1 MGRPETVCRMPQGN
15 GRMETNDMTKTTTL
29 ADLEVGRA
37 AYCRRLTADEPAL
50 RRRLFDMGITPGT
63 KITIKKRAPMGDPLE
78 LSIRG
83 YALSLRLEDAKKIE
97 LMTDDEAS
105 VAMKEKAAAI
115 EGFMREGR
123 SLLEASEDK
132 DLEDSNAHERAAKLT
147 EMLLKE
153 PVGCEICGE
162 KRGKGG
168 KNAPCPKE
176 LFPDKPVK
184 LALAGNPNCGKTTLF
199 NAMTGSREYVG
210 NFPGVTVEKKEGK
223 VKTGSSCGDGLCTMG
238 HEMTLVDLPG
248 IYSLSPYT
256 MEEIVARRFIV
267 DEKPDAIINIIDGTN
282 LERNLYLTVQLLELE
297 RPMIIALNM
306 MDEVEKKGDRI
317 DCKRLSLELGIPVV
331 PISARTGQGVG
342 ELVAQAQRLIMAVHT
357 QFHEGFRLEP
367 DHLYDDFTHGIHHK
381 LDSVIDEYAAK
392 AGLPTHWAAMKLLE
406 GDEPV
411 EKRLELPEERLAEVR
426 SIVREYA
433 TASASPYTD
442 NIALLADSRYRYID
456 GVIAACYKHG
466 TDPDKPGASDRI
478 DKILTNKYL
487 AIPIFLGIMAV
498 IFLLTFG
505 TVGAWLQEAMEWL
518 IFDTAVPAAS
528 RGLQALSAPD
538 WFISL
543 VCDGVMRGVGGVLS
557 FLPQIAVLFLCL
569 SLLEDSGYMS
579 RIAFMMDKPMRRFGL
594 SGKSFI
600 PLLMGFGC
608 SVPAIM
614 GTRTMENMKDKRST
628 ILLIPFMSCS
638 AKLPV
643 YGLIAGAFFGG
654 KAALVIIG
662 LYLIGIL
669 LAIVSGLLFKK
680 TLFRGNDAAFMIEL
694 PPYRLPKLKDTLL
707 HVWER
712 VKHFLTKAGTLI
724 FAMSVV
730 IWFLMRFDFRF
741 HLLAEEEIG
750 RSIIGTIGSF
760 IAPVFKPLGF
770 GTWMAAVALITGL
783 VAKESVVS
791 TLSILYGFAMGSG
804 AAAFEAMSAGGF
816 TTASA
821 LAFLVFVLLY
831 VPCVG
836 ATATLSREI
845 GGRKWTAFSVA
856 YQLVIAYAAA
866 LAVYLIAGLFI

>member
-1 MGRPETVCRMPQGN
+1 MDDNR
-15 GRMETNDMTKTTTL
+15 TL
-29 ADLEVGRA
+29 AELPIGQK
-37 AYCRRLTADEPAL
+37 AYCRRLTAKEPAL

-63 KITIKKRAPMGDPLE
+63 AIIVKKRAPMGDPLE
-78 LSIRG
+78 LSVRG
-83 YALSLRLEDAKKIE
+83 YALSLRLEDARKIE
-97 LMTDDEAS
+97 LMDDEEAQS
-105 VAMKEKAAAI
+105 SLTAKKEAVERFLK
-115 EGFMREGR
+115 EGR
-123 SLLEASEDK
+123 TLLESTEDT
-132 DLEDSNAHERAAKLT
+132 DIEDSNAHARAAKLT
-147 EMLLKE
+147 ELMLKTDD
-153 PVGCEICGE
+153 GCAVCERRKKDCE
-162 KRGKGG
+162 CKK
-168 KNAPCPKE
+168 AQSE
-176 LFPDKPVK
+176 QTFTDKPVR

-199 NAMTGSREYVG
+199 NAMTGAREYVG

-223 VKTGSSCGDGLCTMG
+223 VKTADGLCTMG

-306 MDEVEKKGDRI
+306 MDEVERNGDTI
-317 DCKRLSLELGIPVV
+317 DVKRLSFELGIPVI
-331 PISARTGQGVG
+331 PISARTGQGVK
-342 ELVAQAQRLIMAVHT
+342 ELITQAQRLITAVHT

-367 DHLYDDFTHGIHHK
+367 DHLYDDFTHSIHHK
-381 LDSVIDEYAAK
+381 LDSIIEEYAEK
-392 AGLPTHWAAMKLLE
+392 AELPTHWAAMKLLE

-411 EKRLELPEERLAEVR
+411 EKRLKLPDDVLSTVR
-426 SIVREYA
+426 AVVNEYA

-442 NIALLADSRYRYID
+442 NIALLADSRYRYIES
-456 GVIAACYKHG
+456 VTASCYKRKLSS
-466 TDPDKPGASDRI
+466 DKPNFS
-478 DKILTNKYL
+478 DKIDRVLTNKYL
-487 AIPIFLGIMAV
+487 AIPVFLGLMAI

-505 TVGAWLQEAMEWL
+505 TLGAWLQELMEWL
-518 IFDTAVPAAS
+518 IFDTAVPAVNS
-528 RGLQALSAPD
+528 ALLNASAPD

-543 VCDGVMRGVGGVLS
+543 VCDGIMSGVGGVLS
-557 FLPQIAVLFLCL
+557 FLPQIAVLFTCL

-614 GTRTMENMKDKRST
+614 GTRTMENMKDKRNT

-643 YGLIAGAFFGG
+643 YGLIAGAFFG
-654 KAALVIIG
+654 KYAALVIIG
-662 LYLIGIL
+662 LYAVGIL
-669 LAIVSGLLFKK
+669 LAVVSGLLFKGTIFK
-680 TLFRGNDAAFMIEL
+680 GNDAAFMIEL
-694 PPYRLPKLKDTLL
+694 PPYRLPKAKDTLL

-712 VKHFLTKAGTLI
+712 VKHFITKAGTLI

-730 IWFLMRFDFRF
+730 VWFLMRFDFGFR
-741 HLLAEEEIG
+741 LLSEEAVG
-750 RSIIGTIGSF
+750 SSIIGVIGGF
-760 IAPVFKPLGF
+760 IAPIFKPLGF

-791 TLSILYGFAMGSG
+791 TLSILYGFALGSG
-804 AAAFEAMSAGGF
+804 SEAYSALTGGGF
-816 TTASA
+816 TPRAA
-821 LAFLVFVLLY
+821 LSFLVFVLLY

-836 ATATLSREI
+836 ATATLAKEI
-845 GGRKWTAFSVA
+845 DGKRWTAFSIA

-866 LAVYLIAGLFI
+866 LVVYLITGLF

>member
-1 MGRPETVCRMPQGN
+1 
-15 GRMETNDMTKTTTL
+15 MTEIVDTPIGGTL
-29 ADLEVGRA
+29 AELPVGST
-37 AYCRRLTADEPAL
+37 AYCRRLTAKEPAL

-63 KITIKKRAPMGDPLE
+63 AITVKKRAPMGDPLE
-78 LSIRG
+78 LSLRG
-83 YALSLRLEDAKKIE
+83 YSLSLRLEDARKIE
-97 LMTDDEAS
+97 LMTDSEA
-105 VAMKEKAAAI
+105 KEALEAKAKAVS
-115 EGFMREGR
+115 EFMREGR
-123 SLLEASEDK
+123 SLLEKSEDT
-132 DLEDSNAHERAAKLT
+132 DLEDANEHERAAKLT
-147 EMLLKE
+147 EMLMGGQM
-153 PVGCEICGE
+153 GCEVCG
-162 KRGKGG
+162 KRNGKRRYD
-168 KNAPCPKE
+168 PKSCACAKD

-210 NFPGVTVEKKEGK
+210 NFPGVTVEKKEGRI
-223 VKTGSSCGDGLCTMG
+223 KTDGGLCTMG

-306 MDEVEKKGDRI
+306 MDEVEKRGDSI

-331 PISARTGQGVG
+331 PISARTGQGVK
-342 ELVAQAQRLIMAVHT
+342 ELVSQAQRLIMAVHT

-381 LDSVIDEYAAK
+381 LDTLIDEYAEK
-392 AGLPTHWAAMKLLE
+392 ADIPTHWAAMKLLE

-411 EKRLELPEERLAEVR
+411 EKRLALPDETAEKVR
-426 SIVREYA
+426 EAVREYA

-442 NIALLADSRYRYID
+442 NIALLSDSRYRYID
-456 GVIAACYKHG
+456 GVTAACYTRSENRK
-466 TDPDKPGASDRI
+466 KAAESDRI
-478 DKILTNKYL
+478 DRVLTNKYL
-487 AIPIFLGIMAV
+487 AIPIFLGIMALV
-498 IFLLTFG
+498 FLLTFS
-505 TVGAWLQEAMEWL
+505 TVGAWLQNAMEWL
-518 IFDTAVPAAS
+518 IFDTTVPAVS
-528 RGLQALSAPD
+528 KALESASAPS

-543 VCDGVMRGVGGVLS
+543 VCDGIMRGVGGVLS

-614 GTRTMENMKDKRST
+614 GTRTMENMKDKRNT

-643 YGLIAGAFFGG
+643 YGLIAGAFFGK

-662 LYLIGIL
+662 LYALGIL
-669 LAIVSGLLFKK
+669 LGIFSGLLFKK

-730 IWFLMRFDFRF
+730 IWFLMRFNFRF
-741 HLLAEEEIG
+741 ELLSDEKVG
-750 RSIIGTIGSF
+750 SSIIGTIGSF
-760 IAPVFKPLGF
+760 IAPIFRPMGY

-804 AAAFEAMSAGGF
+804 AAALDAMTAGGF
-816 TTASA
+816 TTRSA

-836 ATATLSREI
+836 ATATLSKEI
-845 GGRKWTAFSVA
+845 DGRKWTAFSIF
-856 YQLVIAYAAA
+856 YQLAIAYLAS
-866 LAVYLIAGLFI
+866 LAVYLVTGLFA

>member
-1 MGRPETVCRMPQGN
+1 
-15 GRMETNDMTKTTTL
+15 
-29 ADLEVGRA
+29 
-37 AYCRRLTADEPAL
+37 
-50 RRRLFDMGITPGT
+50 
-63 KITIKKRAPMGDPLE
+63 MGDPLE
-78 LSIRG
+78 LELRG
-83 YALSLRLEDAKKIE
+83 YSLSLRQEDARKIE
-97 LMTDDEAS
+97 LMTEAE
-105 VAMKEKAAAI
+105 AEEALRAKAEAVQ
-115 EGFMREGR
+115 EFMREGR
-123 SLLEASEDK
+123 SLLEKTVDTDVEDAS
-132 DLEDSNAHERAAKLT
+132 AHERAARLT
-147 EMLLKE
+147 EVLMGGSS
-153 PVGCEICGE
+153 VCGE
-162 KRGKGG
+162 CGKKRGKRAFDPETCACA
-168 KNAPCPKE
+168 KDP
-176 LFPDKPVK
+176 FPEGPVR

-210 NFPGVTVEKKEGK
+210 NFPGVTVEKKEGRI
-223 VKTGSSCGDGLCTMG
+223 KTDGGLCTMG

-306 MDEVEKKGDRI
+306 MDEVEKRGDSI
-317 DCKRLSLELGIPVV
+317 DCRRLSLELGIPVV
-331 PISARTGQGVG
+331 PISARTGQGVK
-342 ELVAQAQRLIMAVHT
+342 ELVDQAQRLITAVHT

-381 LDSVIDEYAAK
+381 LDDLIDEYAAK

-406 GDEPV
+406 GDSPV
-411 EKRLELPEERLAEVR
+411 MDRLALPREVR
-426 SIVREYA
+426 AKVGAAVNEYA

-442 NIALLADSRYRYID
+442 NIALLSDSRYRYIE
-456 GVIAACYKHG
+456 GVTAACVSRGKSR
-466 TDPDKPGASDRI
+466 KKAEVSDRI
-478 DKILTNKYL
+478 DRVLTNKYF
-487 AIPIFLGIMAV
+487 AIPIFLGIMAIV
-498 IFLLTFG
+498 FLLTFG
-505 TVGAWLQEAMEWL
+505 TLGAWMQKGMEWL
-518 IFDTAVPAAS
+518 IFDEAVPAFQ
-528 RGLQALSAPD
+528 RALEAARAPD

-543 VCDGVMRGVGGVLS
+543 VCDGIMRGVGGVLS

-614 GTRTMENMKDKRST
+614 GTRTMENMKDKRNT

-662 LYLIGIL
+662 LYAIGIL
-669 LAIVSGLLFKK
+669 LGIVSGLLFKK

-694 PPYRLPKLKDTLL
+694 PPYRLPKVKDTLL

-730 IWFLMRFDFRF
+730 IWFLMRFDFSFR
-741 HLLAEEEIG
+741 LLSDEQVG
-750 RSIIGTIGSF
+750 SSIIGTIGGF
-760 IAPVFKPLGF
+760 IAPIFRPMGY
-770 GTWMAAVALITGL
+770 GTWMAAVALITGF

-804 AAAFEAMSAGGF
+804 SAAYWAMTGGGF
-816 TTASA
+816 TARSA

-836 ATATLSREI
+836 ATATLSKEI
-845 GGRKWTAFSVA
+845 EGRRWTAFSIA
-856 YQLVIAYAAA
+856 YQLVIAYAAS
-866 LAVYLIAGLFI
+866 LATYLVTGLFM

>member
-1 MGRPETVCRMPQGN
+1 MKEKR
-15 GRMETNDMTKTTTL
+15 TL
-29 ADLEVGRA
+29 AELEIGGTA
-37 AYCRRLTADEPAL
+37 AVRRLTAEEPAL

-63 KITIKKRAPMGDPLE
+63 SITVKKRAPMGDPLE
-78 LSIRG
+78 LNVRG

-97 LMTDDEAS
+97 LMTDEEAEEALRAKKKA
-105 VAMKEKAAAI
+105 VAKFMK
-115 EGFMREGR
+115 EGR
-123 SLLEASEDK
+123 SLLDASEDK

-147 EMLLKE
+147 ELLLHADD
-153 PVGCEICGE
+153 GCKICG
-162 KRGKGG
+162 KKGKDCECGRH
-168 KNAPCPKE
+168 
-176 LFPDKPVK
+176 DKDDRPVK

-210 NFPGVTVEKKEGK
+210 NFPGVTVEKKEGR
-223 VKTGSSCGDGLCTMG
+223 VKTGSGAEKGFCTMG

-256 MEEIVARRFIV
+256 MEEIVARKFIV

-306 MDEVEKKGDRI
+306 MDEVEKKGDSI
-317 DCKRLSLELGIPVV
+317 DVKRLSFELGIPVV
-331 PISARTGQGVG
+331 PISARTGQGVT
-342 ELVAQAQRLIMAVHT
+342 ELIVQAQRLITAVHS

-367 DHLYDDFTHGIHHK
+367 DHLYDDFTHSIHHK
-381 LDSVIDEYAAK
+381 LDSLIEDHAVK
-392 AGLPTHWAAMKLLE
+392 ADIPTHWAAMKLLE
-406 GDEPV
+406 GDAPV
-411 EKRLELPEERLAEVR
+411 EERLALDAETKEKVREV
-426 SIVREYA
+426 VREYA

-456 GVIAACYKHG
+456 GLTASCCTRKGAS
-466 TDPDKPGASDRI
+466 DKPNLSDRI
-478 DKILTNKYL
+478 DRVLTNKFF

-505 TVGAWLQEAMEWL
+505 TLGKWMQEGMEWL
-518 IFDTAVPAAS
+518 IFDTAQPAVG
-528 RGLQALSAPD
+528 RALEAAKAPE
-538 WFISL
+538 WFVSL
-543 VCDGVMRGVGGVLS
+543 ICDGVMNGVGGVLS

-654 KAALVIIG
+654 RAALVIIG
-662 LYLIGIL
+662 LYVLGIL
-669 LAIVSGLLFKK
+669 LATVSGLLFKK
-680 TLFRGNDAAFMIEL
+680 TLFRDNDAAFMIEL
-694 PPYRLPKLKDTLL
+694 PPYRMPKLRDTLL

-730 IWFLMRFDFRF
+730 VWFLMKFSFRF
-741 HLLAEEEIG
+741 ELLSDDQVG
-750 RSIIGTIGSF
+750 SSMIGTIGGF

-770 GTWMAAVALITGL
+770 GTWMAAVALLTGI

-804 AAAFEAMSAGGF
+804 SEAFSMMSAGGF
-816 TTASA
+816 TPRAA
-821 LAFLVFVLLY
+821 LSFLVFVLLY

-836 ATATLSREI
+836 ATATLSKEI
-845 GGRKWTAFSVA
+845 GGRKWAAFSVG
-856 YQLVIAYAAA
+856 YQIVIAYAAA
-866 LAVYLIAGLFI
+866 FAVYLVTGLFM

>member
-1 MGRPETVCRMPQGN
+1 MDN
-15 GRMETNDMTKTTTL
+15 KSTTL
-29 ADLEVGRA
+29 AELKIGGTAVV
-37 AYCRRLTADEPAL
+37 RRLTADEPAL

-63 KITIKKRAPMGDPLE
+63 SITVKKRAPMGDPLE
-78 LSIRG
+78 LNVRG

-97 LMTDDEAS
+97 LMTEDEAKTS
-105 VAMKEKAAAI
+105 LAAKREAVAKFMQ
-115 EGFMREGR
+115 EGK
-123 SLLEASEDK
+123 SLLEASDDT
-132 DLEDSNAHERAAKLT
+132 DLEDSNAHARAAKLT
-147 EMLLKE
+147 EIMLRSE
-153 PVGCEICGE
+153 DGCAVCG
-162 KRGKGG
+162 KKGKD
-168 KNAPCPKE
+168 CSCHRDE
-176 LFPDKPVK
+176 FPDKPVK

-223 VKTGSSCGDGLCTMG
+223 IKTSPSDGGLCTMG

-267 DEKPDAIINIIDGTN
+267 DEKPDAIINIIDATN

-306 MDEVEKKGDRI
+306 MDEVEKKGDSI
-317 DCKRLSLELGIPVV
+317 DVKRLSFELGIPVI
-331 PISARTGQGVG
+331 PISARTGQGVK
-342 ELVAQAQRLIMAVHT
+342 ELVSQAQRLITAVHT

-367 DHLYDDFTHGIHHK
+367 DHLYDDFTHSIHHK
-381 LDSVIDEYAAK
+381 LDSLIEDFAVK
-392 AGLPTHWAAMKLLE
+392 ADIPTHWAAMKLLE
-406 GDEPV
+406 GDGPV
-411 EKRLELPEERLAEVR
+411 EKRLKLTDEVM
-426 SIVREYA
+426 SEVKAIVNEYA

-456 GVIAACYKHG
+456 GLAASCYTRKEAS
-466 TDPDKPGASDRI
+466 DKPSASDKI
-478 DKILTNKYL
+478 DRVLTNKFF
-487 AIPIFLGIMAV
+487 AIPIFLGIMAI

-505 TVGAWLQEAMEWL
+505 TLGKWMQGGMEWL
-518 IFDTAVPAAS
+518 IFDTAQPAITS
-528 RGLQALSAPD
+528 ALEAAKAPA

-543 VCDGVMRGVGGVLS
+543 VCDGILSGVGGVLS

-594 SGKSFI
+594 SGKSFV

-614 GTRTMENMKDKRST
+614 GTRTMENMKDKRNT

-654 KAALVIIG
+654 YAALVIIG
-662 LYLIGIL
+662 LYVFGIL

-694 PPYRLPKLKDTLL
+694 PPYRLPKAKDTLL

-712 VKHFLTKAGTLI
+712 VKHFITKAGTLI

-730 IWFLMRFDFRF
+730 IWFLMRFNFRF
-741 HLLAEEEIG
+741 ELLSEEMVGE
-750 RSIIGTIGSF
+750 SIIGRIGSF
-760 IAPVFKPLGF
+760 IAPIFKPLGF
-770 GTWMAAVALITGL
+770 GSWMAAVALITGL

-791 TLSILYGFAMGSG
+791 TLSILYGFAMGSD
-804 AAAFEAMSAGGF
+804 AAAFSAMTGGGF
-816 TTASA
+816 TPRAA

-836 ATATLSREI
+836 ATSTLAKEI
-845 GGRKWTAFSVA
+845 DGKRWTAFSVA
-856 YQLVIAYAAA
+856 YQLVIAYIAA
-866 LAVYLIAGLFI
+866 LLVYLVTGIFT

>member
-1 MGRPETVCRMPQGN
+1 
-15 GRMETNDMTKTTTL
+15 MEKNRTL
-29 ADLEVGRA
+29 ADLEIGGT
-37 AYCRRLTADEPAL
+37 AYVRRLTADEPAL

-63 KITIKKRAPMGDPLE
+63 AITVKKRAPMGDPLE
-78 LSIRG
+78 LSLRG
-83 YALSLRLEDAKKIE
+83 YSLSLRLEDAARIE
-97 LMTDDEAS
+97 LMTEEEAAS
-105 VAMKEKAAAI
+105 SLKRKAEAVDKFMK
-115 EGFMREGR
+115 EGR
-123 SLLEASEDK
+123 SLLEAEEDT
-132 DLEDSNAHERAAKLT
+132 DLEDSGAHARAAKLT
-147 EMLLKE
+147 ELMLKADSGCAVCGKKGKDCECKKE
-153 PVGCEICGE
+153 G
-162 KRGKGG
+162 
-168 KNAPCPKE
+168 
-176 LFPDKPVK
+176 FTDKPVK

-199 NAMTGSREYVG
+199 NAMTGAREYVG
-210 NFPGVTVEKKEGK
+210 NFPGVTVEKKEGR
-223 VKTGSSCGDGLCTMG
+223 VKTSSNKDGLCTMG

-267 DEKPDAIINIIDGTN
+267 DEKPDAIINIIDATN

-306 MDEVEKKGDRI
+306 MDEVEKKGDTI
-317 DCKRLSLELGIPVV
+317 DVKRLSFELGIPVI
-331 PISARTGQGVG
+331 PISARTGQGVK
-342 ELVAQAQRLIMAVHT
+342 ELVSQAQRLITAVHT
-357 QFHEGFRLEP
+357 QFHEGFLLEP
-367 DHLYDDFTHGIHHK
+367 DHLYDDFTHSIHHK
-381 LDSVIDEYAAK
+381 LDSLIEEHADQ

-406 GDEPV
+406 GDVPV
-411 EKRLELPEERLAEVR
+411 KERLKLPADVTAEVDK
-426 SIVREYA
+426 VVTEYA
-433 TASASPYTD
+433 TASGSPFTD

-456 GVIAACYKHG
+456 GLAASCYFKK
-466 TDPDKPGASDRI
+466 DKSDRPGLS
-478 DKILTNKYL
+478 DKIDRVLTNKFF
-487 AIPIFLGIMAV
+487 AIPIFLGIMAI

-505 TVGAWLQEAMEWL
+505 TVGKWLQTFMEWL
-518 IFDTAVPAAS
+518 IFDTAAPAVS
-528 RGLQALSAPD
+528 GALTYAGAPD
-538 WFISL
+538 WFVSL
-543 VCDGVMRGVGGVLS
+543 VCDGIMSGVGGVLS

-614 GTRTMENMKDKRST
+614 GTRTMENMKDKRNT

-654 KAALVIIG
+654 YAALVIIG
-662 LYLIGIL
+662 LYVFGIL
-669 LAIVSGLLFKK
+669 LAIVSGLLFNK
-680 TLFRGNDAAFMIEL
+680 TLFKGNDAAFMIEL

-730 IWFLMRFDFRF
+730 VWFLMRFNFRF
-741 HLLAEEEIG
+741 QLLTEEQVGE
-750 RSIIGTIGSF
+750 SIIGTIGGF

-770 GTWMAAVALITGL
+770 GTWMAAVALLTGL

-804 AAAFEAMSAGGF
+804 SAAFAAMTEGGF
-816 TTASA
+816 TVRSA

-836 ATATLSREI
+836 ATATLSKEL
-845 GGRKWTAFSVA
+845 GSKKWTAFSIA

-866 LAVYLIAGLFI
+866 FIVYLVTGLFV

>member
-1 MGRPETVCRMPQGN
+1 
-15 GRMETNDMTKTTTL
+15 
-29 ADLEVGRA
+29 
-37 AYCRRLTADEPAL
+37 
-50 RRRLFDMGITPGT
+50 
-63 KITIKKRAPMGDPLE
+63 MGDPLE
-78 LSIRG
+78 LSLRG
-83 YALSLRLEDAKKIE
+83 YTLSLRLEDAKSIE
-97 LMTDDEAS
+97 LMTDSEAKT
-105 VAMKEKAAAI
+105 ALEAKAKAI
-115 EGFMREGR
+115 AEFMREGR
-123 SLLEASEDK
+123 SLLEAAEDT
-132 DLEDSNAHERAAKLT
+132 DIEDAGAHERAAKLT
-147 EMLLKE
+147 ELIMGTEK
-153 PVGCEICGE
+153 GCEICG
-162 KRGKGG
+162 RKGPDG
-168 KNAPCPKE
+168 ACRKE
-176 LFPDKPVK
+176 EQDRPVR

-199 NAMTGSREYVG
+199 NAMTGAREYVG

-223 VKTGSSCGDGLCTMG
+223 IKTGASCEDGLCTFG
-238 HEMTLVDLPG
+238 HDMTLVDLPG

-306 MDEVEKKGDRI
+306 MDEVERNGDRI
-317 DCKRLSLELGIPVV
+317 DCRRLSLELGIPVV
-331 PISARTGQGVG
+331 PISARTGQGVK
-342 ELVAQAQRLIMAVHT
+342 ELVTQAQRLISAVHT

-381 LDSVIDEYAAK
+381 LDSVIDEYAKK
-392 AGLPTHWAAMKLLE
+392 ADIPTHWAAMKLLE
-406 GDEPV
+406 GDAPV
-411 EKRLELPEERLAEVR
+411 EERLKLPEEVKSEVR
-426 SIVREYA
+426 AIVREYA

-442 NIALLADSRYRYID
+442 NIALLADSRYRYIES
-456 GVIAACYKHG
+456 VTAACYTHANAG
-466 TDPDKPGASDRI
+466 RTTASDRI
-478 DKILTNKYL
+478 DRVLTNKYL
-487 AIPIFLGIMAV
+487 AIPVFLGIMAL
-498 IFLLTFG
+498 IFALTFG
-505 TVGAWLQEAMEWL
+505 TVGAWLQSGMEWL
-518 IFDTAVPAAS
+518 IFDTAVPAIE
-528 RGLQALSAPD
+528 RALTAASAPH

-543 VCDGVMRGVGGVLS
+543 VCDGIMSGVGGVLS

-614 GTRTMENMKDKRST
+614 GTRTMENMKDKRNT
-628 ILLIPFMSCS
+628 MLLIPFMSCS

-643 YGLIAGAFFGG
+643 YGLIAGAFFGR

-662 LYLIGIL
+662 LYITGIL
-669 LAIVSGLLFKK
+669 LGIVSGLLFKK
-680 TLFRGNDAAFMIEL
+680 TLFRDNDAAFMIEL

-730 IWFLMRFDFRF
+730 VWFLMRFDFRF
-741 HLLAEEEIG
+741 TLLGEEQVG
-750 RSIIGTIGSF
+750 SSILGTLGGF
-760 IAPVFKPLGF
+760 IAPVFRPMGF
-770 GTWMAAVALITGL
+770 GTWMAAVALLTGL

-791 TLSILYGFAMGSG
+791 TLSILYGFAMGAGS
-804 AAAFEAMSAGGF
+804 ATREAMAAGGF
-816 TTASA
+816 TARSA

-836 ATATLSREI
+836 AMATLSREI
-845 GGRKWTAFSVA
+845 GGRKWTLFSIA
-856 YQLVIAYAAA
+856 YQIVIAYAAS
-866 LAVYLIAGLFI
+866 LAVYLIAGLFIH

>member
-1 MGRPETVCRMPQGN
+1 MANEK
-15 GRMETNDMTKTTTL
+15 NDRTL
-29 ADLEVGRA
+29 AELGIGQT
-37 AYCRRLTADEPAL
+37 AYCRRLTAEEPAL

-63 KITIKKRAPMGDPLE
+63 AITVKKRAPMGDPLE

-97 LMTDDEAS
+97 LMTDDEAGD
-105 VAMKEKAAAI
+105 ALRAKAEAI
-115 EGFMREGR
+115 ADFMRTGR
-123 SLLEASEDK
+123 SLLEAETDTDREDK
-132 DLEDSNAHERAAKLT
+132 NVHERAAKLT
-147 EMLLKE
+147 ELMLSPLE
-153 PVGCEICGE
+153 GCEVCGR
-162 KRGKGG
+162 KHNKGKGG
-168 KNAPCPKE
+168 EACPKE

-223 VKTGSSCGDGLCTMG
+223 IKTDGGLCTMG

-267 DEKPDAIINIIDGTN
+267 DEQPDAIINIIDGTN

-306 MDEVEKKGDRI
+306 MDEVEKNGDRI
-317 DCKRLSLELGIPVV
+317 DCKRLSLELGIPVI
-331 PISARTGQGVG
+331 PISARTGEGVKD
-342 ELVAQAQRLIMAVHT
+342 LVSQAQRLILAVHT

-381 LDSVIDEYAAK
+381 LDAVIDEYARK

-406 GDEPV
+406 GDVPV
-411 EKRLELPEERLAEVR
+411 EERLKLPEDKLGEVR
-426 SIVREYA
+426 AIVNEYA

-456 GVIAACYKHG
+456 GVVAACYFKKDKG
-466 TDPDKPGASDRI
+466 GKPGLS
-478 DKILTNKYL
+478 DKIDRVLTNKYL
-487 AIPIFLGIMAV
+487 AIPIFLGIMAL
-498 IFLLTFG
+498 IFALTFS
-505 TVGAWLQEAMEWL
+505 TVGAKLQEFMEWL
-518 IFDTAVPAAS
+518 IFDTAVPAVS
-528 RGLQALSAPD
+528 KGLEAASAPV
-538 WFISL
+538 WFVSL
-543 VCDGVMRGVGGVLS
+543 VCDGILRGVGGVLS

-614 GTRTMENMKDKRST
+614 GTRTMENMKDKRNT
-628 ILLIPFMSCS
+628 MLLIPFMSCS

-662 LYLIGIL
+662 LYIIGIIL
-669 LAIVSGLLFKK
+669 GIVSGLLFKK

-694 PPYRLPKLKDTLL
+694 PPYRLPKFKDTML

-712 VKHFLTKAGTLI
+712 VKHFLLKAGTLI

-741 HLLAEEEIG
+741 RLLSEEEIG
-750 RSIIGTIGSF
+750 SSIIGTIGGF
-760 IAPVFKPLGF
+760 IAPVFKPMGF
-770 GTWMAAVALITGL
+770 GTWMAAVALLTGF

-804 AAAFEAMSAGGF
+804 SAAFQAMTAGGF
-816 TTASA
+816 TARAA

-845 GGRKWTAFSVA
+845 GSRKWTAFSIA
-856 YQLVIAYAAA
+856 YQIAIAYAAS
-866 LAVYLIAGLFI
+866 LAAYLIAGLFM